1 MRVVIIQVDS
11 SFNIAVEDIACLCAN
26 IGSILLQSYLI
37 REILRSDFN
46 ISKVKDT
53 SFTISGVNIEVGDAQ
68 YI

>member
-1 MRVVIIQVDS
+1 MRVVNIQVDS
-11 SFNIAVEDIACLCAN
+11 SFIIAVEDITCLCAK